1 MTLVIRGKMQEDEDV
16 NFDDENYLF
25 DVEQYNFIINRKT
38 CFTCDDFVADDY
50 EKLQFVLGNLETLDP
65 FLLEQLHYFYL
76 ERDQSND
83 INDEETDHGMTNEMN
98 EPMIPL
104 FQEGLSK

>member
-1 MTLVIRGKMQEDEDV
+1 MQEDEDI

-50 EKLQFVLGNLETLDP
+50 EKLQFVLSNLETLDP

-76 ERDQSND
+76 ESDPSNQTQALD
-83 INDEETDHGMTNEMN
+83 DVGQMNDMN

-104 FQEGLSK
+104 FDEG

>member
-65 FLLEQLHYFYL
+65 FLLEQLHYYYL
-76 ERDQSND
+76 ERDQSNRP
-83 INDEETDHGMTNEMN
+83 EEVPDVGMTNDMN

-104 FQEGLSK
+104 FQEGFSK